1 MTPVAFGQ
9 GSPPVKGAYHFSSDS
24 AFTPADAVAF
34 RREDGEGK
42 QVVVL
47 LLESKTN
54 LPPLSGV
61 LDVEAAA
68 EARKKASG
76 SWMELIYRDNGDWVK
91 TRYTFNRGPASGAG
105 SSYSAEQAPMM
116 KVAIRSGRVTG
127 RLLVTSRAGQRL
139 DFTLDVPIEDSAAGK
154 PLPPDGGEP
163 AKALRA
169 CHAAYAA
176 KKEAD
181 LASAC
186 SRRLNDVVTSALRMK
201 AQGVEV
207 SDPWAPDGVDTC
219 SAEAITGL
227 EILGGVT
234 AGDEARLAARGKILR
249 EGQEQICRG
258 HVFLRREDGAW
269 RVSASRMD
277 YFPE

>member
-1 MTPVAFGQ
+1 MGA
-9 GSPPVKGAYHFSSDS
+9 PPVKGAYHFNSDS

-34 RREDGEGK
+34 RREDGEGRR
-42 QVVVL
+42 VVVL
-47 LLESKTN
+47 LLGSTAN

-68 EARKKASG
+68 EARKTAAG
-76 SWMELIYRDNGDWVK
+76 SWMELIYRENGEWVK
-91 TRYTFNRGPASGAG
+91 TNYTFNRGPASGAG
-105 SSYSAEQAPMM
+105 SSYSREQAPMM

-154 PLPPDGGEP
+154 PLPADGGEP
-163 AKALRA
+163 AKSLRA

-186 SRRLNDVVTSALRMK
+186 SRRLNEVVTSALRMR
-201 AQGVEV
+201 AERIDVP
-207 SDPWAPDGVDTC
+207 DPWTPDGVDTC
-219 SAEAITGL
+219 SAEAIARL

-249 EGQEQICRG
+249 EGQERICRG
-258 HVFLRREDGAW
+258 HVFLRREEGAW

-277 YFPE
+277 YVPE

>member
-1 MTPVAFGQ
+1 M
-9 GSPPVKGAYHFSSDS
+9 KGAYHFSSDS

-42 QVVVL
+42 RVVVL
-47 LLESKTN
+47 ILESKAN

-61 LDVEAAA
+61 LDVEAAV
-68 EARKKASG
+68 EARKKAAG
-76 SWMELIYRDNGDWVK
+76 SWMELIYRENGDWVK

-139 DFTLDVPIEDSAAGK
+139 DFTLDVPVADSVAGS
-154 PLPPDGGEP
+154 PLPADGGEP
-163 AKALRA
+163 ARALRA

-201 AQGVEV
+201 AQGMDVP
-207 SDPWAPDGVDTC
+207 DPWAPDGVDTC
-219 SAEAITGL
+219 SAEAISGL

-258 HVFLRREDGAW
+258 HVFLRREDGTW